1 MLWQALNSGHSLTD
15 LGRLETI
22 AGILIRHGF
31 GDMVRRMGLSKV
43 LEKAGRA
50 LHWADAE
57 AYAHMPPPQR
67 VRRALEE
74 LGPTFVKLGQ
84 ILSTRVDQFEP
95 EWIAEFSQLQDHAPP
110 CAWAEVQAQ
119 LCEDLGAPPES
130 VFAQFDAEPLA
141 AGSIAQVHRARLA
154 DHDAVRHPHQHLAH
168 LADDDFRAQVKPYAR
183 RSRGADLASWAR
195 THQRRQRGLD
205 PVAKG
210 SVFG

>member
-1 MLWQALNSGHSLTD
+1 MLWQALTSVRD

-22 AGILIRHGF
+22 ASVLIRHGF
-31 GDMVRRMGLSKV
+31 GDLVRRMGLADA

-50 LHWADAE
+50 LHWDDAQ

-95 EWIAEFSQLQDHAPP
+95 EWIAEFSQLQDHAPA
-110 CAWAEVQAQ
+110 CAWTEVHAQ
-119 LCEDLGAPPES
+119 LCEDLGAAPET
-130 VFAQFDAEPLA
+130 VFAHFDPEPLA

-154 DHDAVRHPHQHLAH
+154 DGTEVVVKVQHASVAPLIKVRQNWL
-168 LADDDFRAQVKPYAR
+168 
-183 RSRGADLASWAR
+183 
-195 THQRRQRGLD
+195 
-205 PVAKG
+205 
-210 SVFG
+210 